1 MLLSSPV
8 NSKLAYA
15 HAVETGKPGKT
26 ISSQEWGKAGRGR
39 ICSPR
44 PDAHAVGPSKN
55 RGTSDPRWAPNSWR
69 AWDVRPVPKRRLSPH
84 SVAAASLDPP
94 PSPAP
99 RGMRFVISMR
109 TPGWV
114 SVALKNR
121 AAARCARFSS
131 PPRPASPPPP
141 PPHPPPPALRKGVGR
156 GRAPRGGDP
165 PRAHPPPLGGGPAR
179 GDGKN

>member
-1 MLLSSPV
+1 MAATRSSPPPLQQEDRSGPLSASVLTLMLLSSPV

-84 SVAAASLDPP
+84 SVAAASHDPP

-99 RGMRFVISMR
+99 RG
-109 TPGWV
+109 
-114 SVALKNR
+114 
-121 AAARCARFSS
+121 
-131 PPRPASPPPP
+131 
-141 PPHPPPPALRKGVGR
+141 
-156 GRAPRGGDP
+156 
-165 PRAHPPPLGGGPAR
+165 
-179 GDGKN
+179 